1 MTEKRSMSKG
11 KIKDAGVYA
20 SRGEMHGRKQE
31 ERKQYSILGGGG
43 GGEEKKII
51 LQKHNEN
58 KQQGLKCLSGRP
70 S

>member
-31 ERKQYSILGGGG
+31 ERKQYNIFGGG
-43 GGEEKKII
+43 GGEENKII

>member
-31 ERKQYSILGGGG
+31 ERKQYNILGVEGVG
-43 GGEEKKII
+43 KKKRSYCKNTTKI
-51 LQKHNEN
+51 NN
-58 KQQGLKCLSGRP
+58 RD
-70 S
+70 

>member
-31 ERKQYSILGGGG
+31 ERKQYNILGVEGVG
-43 GGEEKKII
+43 KKKRSYC
-51 LQKHNEN
+51 KHNEN

>member
-31 ERKQYSILGGGG
+31 ERKQYNIFGGGG
-43 GGEEKKII
+43 WGR
-51 LQKHNEN
+51 
-58 KQQGLKCLSGRP
+58 KQDHIAKTQRK
-70 S
+70 

>member
-1 MTEKRSMSKG
+1 MSKG

-31 ERKQYSILGGGG
+31 ERKQYNILGGGEG

>member
-31 ERKQYSILGGGG
+31 ERKQYNILGGGG
-43 GGEEKKII
+43 KKKRSYCKNTTKI
-51 LQKHNEN
+51 NN
-58 KQQGLKCLSGRP
+58 KD
-70 S
+70 

>member
-31 ERKQYSILGGGG
+31 ERKQYNILGGERVG
-43 GGEEKKII
+43 KKKRSYCKNTTKI
-51 LQKHNEN
+51 NN
-58 KQQGLKCLSGRP
+58 RD
-70 S
+70 